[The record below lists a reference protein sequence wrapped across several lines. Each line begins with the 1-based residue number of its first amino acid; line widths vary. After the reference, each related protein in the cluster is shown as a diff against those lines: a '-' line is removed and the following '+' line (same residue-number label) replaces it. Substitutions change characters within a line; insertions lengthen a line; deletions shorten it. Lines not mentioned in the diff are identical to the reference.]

1 MCVSMT
7 TIQVIFNDK
16 ITAVKILQKSGN
28 NAKDDHVRNRS
39 RPTWFG
45 LNILG
50 QPLANSKIEL
60 INHGGG
66 GIISR

>member
-1 MCVSMT
+1 MSEMSC
-7 TIQVIFNDK
+7 QH
-16 ITAVKILQKSGN
+16 G
-28 NAKDDHVRNRS
+28 
-39 RPTWFG
+39 WFG

-66 GIISR
+66 EIISR